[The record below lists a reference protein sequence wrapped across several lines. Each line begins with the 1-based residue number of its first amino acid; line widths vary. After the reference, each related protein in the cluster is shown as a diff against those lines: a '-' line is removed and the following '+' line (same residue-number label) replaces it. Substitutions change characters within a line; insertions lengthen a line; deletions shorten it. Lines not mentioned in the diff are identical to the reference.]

1 MSEILNN
8 DMKAHIVY
16 FNKAKSPKLKVQLWI
31 SNATKLVMFNFPPY
45 LLRNS
50 ATWERKMKLPGSEFI
65 LLFCSVLHFK
75 LKRISPAAAFPI
87 EMQKKSLFGYIFL

>member
-1 MSEILNN
+1 MIFFIKKFQKLKFRTNLNN
-8 DMKAHIVY
+8 DMKAYFVY
-16 FNKAKSPKLKVQLWI
+16 FNEAKSPKLKVQLWR

-65 LLFCSVLHFK
+65 LLY
-75 LKRISPAAAFPI
+75 
-87 EMQKKSLFGYIFL
+87 LFGSTFQA